1 MFAPSK
7 DDVRRF
13 FCETW
18 RKHHA
23 SELLT
28 PLEAMA
34 LDWILEHPEY
44 HADLASS
51 DAPSTEYRVEDG
63 RTNAFLHLS
72 MHLAIAEQL
81 SIEQPSGVRAEYRR
95 LVTRLLVHHAAAH
108 EVMECLGETLW
119 AAQRAGS
126 VLTPE
131 AMNERYLECLRRRA
145 SR

>member
-13 FCETW
+13 FRETW
-18 RKHHA
+18 RKHRA

-34 LDWILEHPEY
+34 LDWMLEHPEY
-44 HADLASS
+44 HTDLASS
-51 DAPSTEYRVEDG
+51 DASSPEYRVEDG
-63 RTNAFLHLS
+63 RTNPFLHLS

-81 SIEQPSGVRAEYRR
+81 SIDQPPGVRAEYQK
-95 LVTRLLVHHAAAH
+95 LVTRLGDPHAAAH

-119 AAQRAGS
+119 AAQRPGS

-131 AMNERYLECLRRRA
+131 AMSERYLECLRRRA